1 MGMLM
6 IKFIVPLRQ
15 EKNNRRGGTFLENF
29 PSIWTKTLEKDK
41 KEGLWMKRRWNW
53 LLAAVLT
60 VSLLAGC
67 GSASVGKGESYA
79 STASMDMAETEVS
92 MPMEAPATEEA
103 FDAGGGAQNQRQ
115 TQGEKLIYT
124 ADLQMETTEFDQATA
139 AIEAL
144 TAECGGYFES
154 SSVSSWGRGYRNA
167 SYTVRVPAERYGDFL
182 TQAGERCH
190 VLNKQE
196 YTDNVTEAYY
206 DVDGRLKT
214 QQTKLERLQ
223 ELLSKAESMED
234 IITIESAISETEYTI
249 DSLSGELRYYDDL
262 VSYSTI
268 TLSVSEVYRLS
279 GTEEPADSFGARLG
293 GAFVSGWQGF
303 LGGLEDL
310 AVALAYGW
318 MWVLLVI
325 AAAVLAVC
333 WLRHRRAKRR
343 RQALQEE
350 QKP

>member
-1 MGMLM
+1 
-6 IKFIVPLRQ
+6 
-15 EKNNRRGGTFLENF
+15 
-29 PSIWTKTLEKDK
+29 
-41 KEGLWMKRRWNW
+41 MKRRWNW

-234 IITIESAISETEYTI
+234 IITIESAISDTEAQI
-249 DSLSGELRYYDDL
+249 EALSGQLRHYDTL
-262 VSYSTI
+262 VAYSTVNI
-268 TLSVSEVYRLS
+268 FLEEVYKLSNVEEAPTTFASRLS
-279 GTEEPADSFGARLG
+279 GAFGD
-293 GAFVSGWQGF
+293 GWQNFVDGM
-303 LGGLEDL
+303 EDL
-310 AVALAYGW
+310 AVGLAYSW
-318 MWVLLVI
+318 MWLALLAVI
-325 AAAVLAVC
+325 LAAAVVL
-333 WLRHRRAKRR
+333 LRKRR
-343 RQALQEE
+343 KRKASQEKKADD
-350 QKP
+350 KPDGI